1 VGGIVVV
8 AVHNGSAEMGCIC
21 FTYLLADRIF
31 EGYEA
36 GVLDFWKS
44 PRPTIVVLLDEEPP
58 ESAD

>member
-1 VGGIVVV
+1 V

-21 FTYLLADRIF
+21 FTYLLAERIF
-31 EGYEA
+31 EGYKA

-44 PRPTIVVLLDEEPP
+44 PRPIVVRLDEEPP